1 MLFRNLLY
9 PFKIL
14 KRIDSMDVID
24 GLVGE
29 CLGNDPHLSF
39 NVLKNDPRPVC
50 FGDLQLKLT
59 SDPML
64 HQPDIDERQR

>member
-1 MLFRNLLY
+1 
-9 PFKIL
+9 
-14 KRIDSMDVID
+14 MDVID

-50 FGDLQLKLT
+50 LGDLQLKLT